1 MKILYTSPIIKYP
14 PIGGPYLRV
23 ENSIKALSKIS
34 ELILFS
40 REDPVNMGG
49 KEAINFYQ
57 NYCKKIYFLP
67 PKISTFIK
75 LKSFIKK
82 SINYIFRRFFLK
94 NIPNISFKDLFE
106 FYFLIDIAKENKI
119 TTVWMGYGNIS
130 YILLRLIKENTKYR
144 VICDTD
150 SVWSRAT
157 IRGIKFIQDESVRKE
172 IFDSYK
178 NKVVEEKWGT
188 NLSDITT
195 AVSEV
200 DMKYY
205 KGISKKPEKIK
216 LFSNVID
223 VNNYKK
229 PLPAKKFE
237 KPFIYLAGYFGKNS
251 PMDDAARWMIFDIF
265 PLVRKEIID
274 LDLYIIGNNSDETL
288 KDINNPDIKITGKL
302 ESVLPYLY
310 YANVCVVPLRFE
322 SGTRF
327 KILEAGICGIPVVS
341 TTLGAEGLL
350 IENNKDIL
358 IADNP
363 NEFAEAIIKLIRN
376 MDLSRKISENLRK
389 VIIQKYS
396 IESLKS
402 EGEKILEYLSKLNK
416 AELK

>member
-82 SINYIFRRFFLK
+82 SINYIFRRVFLK

-119 TTVWMGYGNIS
+119 NTVWMGYGNIS

-157 IRGIKFIQDESVRKE
+157 IRGIKFIQDESVQNE
-172 IFDSYK
+172 
-178 NKVVEEKWGT
+178 
-188 NLSDITT
+188 
-195 AVSEV
+195 
-200 DMKYY
+200 
-205 KGISKKPEKIK
+205 
-216 LFSNVID
+216 
-223 VNNYKK
+223 
-229 PLPAKKFE
+229 
-237 KPFIYLAGYFGKNS
+237 
-251 PMDDAARWMIFDIF
+251 
-265 PLVRKEIID
+265 
-274 LDLYIIGNNSDETL
+274 
-288 KDINNPDIKITGKL
+288 
-302 ESVLPYLY
+302 
-310 YANVCVVPLRFE
+310 
-322 SGTRF
+322 
-327 KILEAGICGIPVVS
+327 
-341 TTLGAEGLL
+341 
-350 IENNKDIL
+350 IL
-358 IADNP
+358 I
-363 NEFAEAIIKLIRN
+363 IYT
-376 MDLSRKISENLRK
+376 
-389 VIIQKYS
+389 KYFHTP
-396 IESLKS
+396 
-402 EGEKILEYLSKLNK
+402 SKQY
-416 AELK
+416 